1 MSEHDR
7 IAHLLEDG
15 RISRREFMARAA
27 ALGAGATVPALL
39 SEAAGAEEPKKGG
52 RLRMGVTDAFTSD
65 SLDPALSVTIMQALM
80 THGQLMN
87 NLVEIDHEGNTI
99 PELAESWESTPDAS
113 QWTFDLRKD
122 VEFHNGKSLEAQDV
136 IYSFN
141 HHRGEDSKSGAK
153 GILEAITDIKADGKH
168 RVIFSLSGGS
178 ADFPFITSEFH
189 MSIFPDGTKSVE
201 EFNRGIGTGPY
212 VLESFDPG
220 VRALVKRNPNY
231 WKAGRAHFDE
241 VETLGIAD
249 ISARTNALQ
258 TDEIDVMN
266 RCERKTVHLLR
277 QAEGIVVEQTNG
289 TQHYT
294 APMHT
299 ELAPFDN
306 NDVRLALKYAVDR
319 QNLLDNILRGTGVL
333 GNDHPI
339 SRANRYCAT
348 DEEIPQRPYDPD
360 RAKFHLKKAG
370 YDTLAVTIQAADA
383 AFPGAVD
390 TGVLMREHAVAAGI
404 DITVERVPEDGYWND
419 TWLKSPW
426 CFCFWFGRPTED
438 MMFSTAYAANA
449 AWNDAHWKHER
460 FNQLLVEARAMLDE
474 SKRRE
479 MYVEMQRIVHNEG
492 GTLVPIFASD
502 LMATTD
508 RLRHGPLAT
517 NIQMDGLRLPER
529 WWFA

>member
-1 MSEHDR
+1 MSELDR
-7 IAHLLEDG
+7 MGRLLKEG
-15 RISRREFMARAA
+15 RITRREFMARAA
-27 ALGAGATVPALL
+27 ALGAGVTVPALL
-39 SEAAGAEEPKKGG
+39 SQAARAEEPQRGG

-299 ELAPFDN
+299 ET
-306 NDVRLALKYAVDR
+306 RAL
-319 QNLLDNILRGTGVL
+319 
-333 GNDHPI
+333 
-339 SRANRYCAT
+339 
-348 DEEIPQRPYDPD
+348 
-360 RAKFHLKKAG
+360 
-370 YDTLAVTIQAADA
+370 
-383 AFPGAVD
+383 
-390 TGVLMREHAVAAGI
+390 
-404 DITVERVPEDGYWND
+404 
-419 TWLKSPW
+419 
-426 CFCFWFGRPTED
+426 
-438 MMFSTAYAANA
+438 
-449 AWNDAHWKHER
+449 
-460 FNQLLVEARAMLDE
+460 
-474 SKRRE
+474 
-479 MYVEMQRIVHNEG
+479 
-492 GTLVPIFASD
+492 
-502 LMATTD
+502 
-508 RLRHGPLAT
+508 
-517 NIQMDGLRLPER
+517 
-529 WWFA
+529 

>member
-1 MSEHDR
+1 M
-7 IAHLLEDG
+7 
-15 RISRREFMARAA
+15 
-27 ALGAGATVPALL
+27 
-39 SEAAGAEEPKKGG
+39 
-52 RLRMGVTDAFTSD
+52 
-65 SLDPALSVTIMQALM
+65 
-80 THGQLMN
+80 
-87 NLVEIDHEGNTI
+87 
-99 PELAESWESTPDAS
+99 
-113 QWTFDLRKD
+113 
-122 VEFHNGKSLEAQDV
+122 
-136 IYSFN
+136 
-141 HHRGEDSKSGAK
+141 
-153 GILEAITDIKADGKH
+153 
-168 RVIFSLSGGS
+168 
-178 ADFPFITSEFH
+178 
-189 MSIFPDGTKSVE
+189 
-201 EFNRGIGTGPY
+201 
-212 VLESFDPG
+212 
-220 VRALVKRNPNY
+220 
-231 WKAGRAHFDE
+231 
-241 VETLGIAD
+241 
-249 ISARTNALQ
+249 
-258 TDEIDVMN
+258 
-266 RCERKTVHLLR
+266 
-277 QAEGIVVEQTNG
+277 
-289 TQHYT
+289 
-294 APMHT
+294 
-299 ELAPFDN
+299 
-306 NDVRLALKYAVDR
+306 RLALKYAVDR

-517 NIQMDGLRLPER
+517 NIQMDGLRCRSAGGSPEAVR
-529 WWFA
+529 FARPAGTPGRNRPHRLAPRPYTAGARSLQAKGVSSRKRRNTFSVMRDTLLSPLR